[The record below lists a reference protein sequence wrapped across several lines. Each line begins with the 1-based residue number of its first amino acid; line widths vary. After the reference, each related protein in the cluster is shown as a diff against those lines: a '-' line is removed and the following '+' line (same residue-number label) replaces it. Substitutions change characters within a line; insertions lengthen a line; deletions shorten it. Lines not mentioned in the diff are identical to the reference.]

1 MLFVIIIT
9 KYRNHPYHL
18 LANME
23 NLFYD
28 SKNQD
33 GLNTDSGY
41 PGTLNTIRQIL
52 TLIIEVKNET
62 DPPEYRRTGW
72 QMGRSPYR

>member
-1 MLFVIIIT
+1 MFFVIIIT
-9 KYRNHPYHL
+9 KYRNHPHHT

-33 GLNTDSGY
+33 GLTRAMDIQV
-41 PGTLNTIRQIL
+41 TLNTIRQIL

>member
-1 MLFVIIIT
+1 MIIIT
-9 KYRNHPYHL
+9 KYRNHPYHP
-18 LANME
+18 LANTE

-33 GLNTDSGY
+33 GLNTNPGY
-41 PGTLNTIRQIL
+41 QVTLNMIRQIL
-52 TLIIEVKNET
+52 TLITEVKNET